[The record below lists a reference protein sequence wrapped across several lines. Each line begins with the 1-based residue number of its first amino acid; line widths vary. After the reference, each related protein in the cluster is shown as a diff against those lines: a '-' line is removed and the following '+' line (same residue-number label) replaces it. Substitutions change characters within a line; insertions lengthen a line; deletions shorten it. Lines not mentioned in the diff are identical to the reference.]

1 MDFALADRILQ
12 ASQHEGV
19 SRRHPGRLDRM
30 RAFLDLLGNPERAF
44 PSIHVGGTA
53 GKGSTASMSAAI
65 LTAAGFKVGLHTKPH
80 LRSVTERARI
90 GSTAITEE
98 RFAQVMEG
106 MLPAIAAMEETEWGR
121 PSYFELLVA
130 LAFRYFAQESVDI
143 AVVEVGIGGTLD
155 GTNVLA
161 PLVSVLTNVGLD
173 HTDVLGTTIESI
185 ATDKAGIIKPQTP
198 VVTAAEEP
206 DALRVIGDAAARA
219 GMPLVRVQEAAAIE
233 PRPSDLAYS
242 QALRITTARRNYD
255 ITMPLM
261 GEFQLLNAATAI
273 VAGEQIEDRFAVS
286 ASEVAS
292 GLADIALPGRMEF
305 YPSRPSLLFDVAHN
319 GAKAAALAAALR
331 RHFEDRRF
339 AFVVAIAQTKDANAM
354 IKTWAGL
361 PAQFIF
367 TAFDVSHRSAMPPRT
382 LANIAESQGVVSR
395 AVSDPVEALSV
406 ARRIAGAD
414 DLVVVTGSTF
424 LVAALRGWFL
434 ENAGAQWHV
443 QV

>member
-1 MDFALADRILQ
+1 MDFALAERILQ
-12 ASQHEGV
+12 ASQAESV

-90 GSTAITEE
+90 GPTAITEE

-106 MLPAIAAMEETEWGR
+106 MLPAISAMEETHWGR

-130 LAFRYFAQESVDI
+130 LAFRYFAEERVDL

-173 HTDVLGTTIESI
+173 HTEVLGTTIESI
-185 ATDKAGIIKPQTP
+185 ARDKSGIIKPQTP
-198 VVTAAEEP
+198 VVTAAEHP
-206 DALRVIGDAAARA
+206 DALRVIADAAARA

-233 PRPSDLAYS
+233 ELPNQVAYS
-242 QALRITTARRNYD
+242 QALRVTTARRRYD
-255 ITMPLM
+255 IAMPLM

-273 VAGEQIEDRFAVS
+273 VAGEQVEDRFTADAS
-286 ASEVAS
+286 AVAS
-292 GLADIALPGRMEF
+292 GLADLALPGRMEF
-305 YPSRPSLLFDVAHN
+305 YPSRPALLFDVAHN
-319 GAKAAALAAALR
+319 ADKAAALAAALR
-331 RHFEDRRF
+331 RHFTDRRL
-339 AFVVAIAQTKDANAM
+339 AFVVAIAEEKDADAM
-354 IKTWAGL
+354 IETWAAL
-361 PAQFIF
+361 PAQFIC
-367 TAFDVSHRSAMPPRT
+367 TAFDVSHRSAMQPRT
-382 LANIAESQGVVSR
+382 LASIAASKGAASR
-395 AVSDPVEALSV
+395 AVTDPVEALSV

-424 LVAALRGWFL
+424 LVATLRDWFL
-434 ENAGAQWHV
+434 ENAGAHGHA

>member
-1 MDFALADRILQ
+1 MDFALVERILQ

-30 RAFLDLLGNPERAF
+30 RAFLDLLGNPERSF

-90 GSTAITEE
+90 GHSAITEE
-98 RFAQVMEG
+98 RFAQVMES
-106 MLPAIAAMEETEWGR
+106 MLPAIDSMEETEWGR

-130 LAFRYFAQESVDI
+130 LTFRYFEQEQVDI
-143 AVVEVGIGGTLD
+143 AVVEVGIGGKLD

-161 PLVSVLTNVGLD
+161 PLVSVITNVGLD
-173 HTDVLGTTIESI
+173 HTEVLGTTIESI
-185 ATDKAGIIKPQTP
+185 ATDKAGIIKPRTP
-198 VVTAAEEP
+198 VVTAAEHP
-206 DALRVIGDAAARA
+206 DAVRVIAEAARRA
-219 GMPLVRVQEAAAIE
+219 GAPLVRVHEAAIIE
-233 PRPSDLAYS
+233 PLTDRVAYS
-242 QALRITTARRNYD
+242 EALRVTTARRRYD
-255 ITMPLM
+255 ISMPLM
-261 GEFQLLNAATAI
+261 GDFQMLNAATAI
-273 VAGEQIEDRFAVS
+273 VAGEQIEDRFAIS
-286 ASEVAS
+286 AAGVATALS
-292 GLADIALPGRMEF
+292 DLALPGRMEF
-305 YPSRPSLLFDVAHN
+305 YPSRPSLLFDIAHN
-319 GAKAAALAAALR
+319 AAKAAALGAALR
-331 RHFEDRRF
+331 RHFADRRF
-339 AFVVAIAQTKDANAM
+339 AFVVAIAESKDADAM
-354 IKTWAGL
+354 IQTWAEL

-367 TAFDVSHRSAMPPRT
+367 TAFDVSHRSAMQPHM
-382 LANIAESQGVVSR
+382 LANIAASKGLTSR

-424 LVAALRGWFL
+424 LVATLRDWFL
-434 ENAGAQWHV
+434 ENAGAQWPA